1 MPSDTLSRFIARYW
15 GLAVLLLWGGLALW
29 LERST
34 PYGLDEGAARA
45 LLLNWSVAGDV
56 VNPIVIFGVPDF
68 RALIFIPLG
77 IYWPGSLIAAKA
89 FTLLVTFAAAALLYR
104 WSRRSLS
111 QETALVATGL
121 LLIAPLTLA
130 QADALA
136 AGPYLL
142 LMFGLGAWLD
152 HSYRAASRPLGGNY
166 FTQMLLVATT
176 VTLHPAG
183 LAYPAA
189 LLWHWYKNP
198 LDTRQQRHMY
208 IGVTLAVL
216 FALLLQAGWHG
227 LSWRRNP
234 LEPLA
239 AVMLGGGQE
248 EGAAVMVTGLLVTG
262 LTVLVIALN
271 VRKLMDDFMGAMLA
285 LALLFGAVAADD
297 AWAMLTLVV
306 ILYYGL
312 PQLIALNE
320 SLGPPGYAGKRGGVL
335 ALLVIVATWF
345 MTVDRN
351 YYEAVKRGLLS
362 PHDQLIHTLIME
374 EADKKSLRVA
384 SQWPARTMIAC
395 KCEVLPLPP
404 AAKDGETL
412 LIYLKG
418 ITHIVFD
425 PSAPENRR
433 LGFNIAELGGTMET
447 LSLQPGGVILKVR
460 R

>member
-1 MPSDTLSRFIARYW
+1 MPDTLTRFITRYW
-15 GLAVLLLWGGLALW
+15 GLAMLLLWGGPALW
-29 LERST
+29 LGRSA

-56 VNPIVIFGVPDF
+56 VNPIVVFGVPDF

-77 IYWPGSLIAAKA
+77 IYWPGSLIAAKVYS
-89 FTLLVTFAAAALLYR
+89 LLVTFAAAALLYR
-104 WSRRSLS
+104 WSKRSWS
-111 QETALVATGL
+111 QEIALIATGL
-121 LLIAPLTLA
+121 LLIAPPTLA
-130 QADALA
+130 QAETLG

-152 HSYRAASRPLGGNY
+152 HSYRTASRPLGGNY
-166 FTQMLLVATT
+166 FTQMLLVTTT

-189 LLWHWYKNP
+189 LLGYWYKNP

-208 IGVTLAVL
+208 VGVTLSVL

-227 LSWRRNP
+227 LSWWGNP
-234 LEPLA
+234 LQPLA
-239 AVMLGGGQE
+239 AVVLGSGQE
-248 EGAAVMVTGLLVTG
+248 EDAAVTIMGLLVAG

-271 VRKLMDDFMGAMLA
+271 GRKRLDDFMGAMLV

-297 AWAMLTLVV
+297 AWAMLALVV
-306 ILYYGL
+306 ILYFGM
-312 PQLIALNE
+312 PRLIALNE
-320 SLGPPGYAGKRGGVL
+320 SWGPPGYLGKRGGVF
-335 ALLVIVATWF
+335 ALLVIAATWF
-345 MTVDRN
+345 MTLDRN
-351 YYEAVKRGLLS
+351 YYETVKRGLLS
-362 PHDQLIHTLIME
+362 PHDQLIHTLILE
-374 EADKKSLRVA
+374 EADKKSLRIA

-412 LIYLKG
+412 LASLKG

-425 PSAPENRR
+425 PSAAENRQ
-433 LGFNIAELGGTMET
+433 LGLNIAELGGTLET
-447 LSLQPGGVILKVR
+447 LSLQPGGVILKLR

>member
-1 MPSDTLSRFIARYW
+1 MTATLSRFITHYW

-29 LERST
+29 LGQRA

-45 LLLNWSVAGDV
+45 LLLNWSIAGDV

-77 IYWPGSLIAAKA
+77 IYWSGSLIAAKV
-89 FTLLVTFAAAALLYR
+89 FTLLVTCAAAALLYR

-111 QETALVATGL
+111 PETALVATGL

-152 HSYRAASRPLGGNY
+152 HGYRAEPRPLGGRY
-166 FTQMLLVATT
+166 FTQMLLVTIT

-189 LLWHWYKNP
+189 LLWRWYKNP
-198 LDTRQQRHMY
+198 LDTPQQRHIY
-208 IGVTLAVL
+208 VGTALAVL

-227 LSWRRNP
+227 LSWWHNP
-234 LEPLA
+234 LQLLA
-239 AVMLGGGQE
+239 AVVLGGGQE
-248 EGAAVMVTGLLVTG
+248 AGAAVTVTGLLVAG
-262 LTVLVIALN
+262 LTALVIALN
-271 VRKLMDDFMGAMLA
+271 ARKLLDDFMGAMLV
-285 LALLFGAVAADD
+285 LALLFGVAAADD

-312 PQLIALNE
+312 PKLIALNE
-320 SLGPPGYAGKRGGVL
+320 SLGSPGYAGKRGGVF
-335 ALLVIVATWF
+335 ALLVIVATGF

-351 YYEAVKRGLLS
+351 YYQAVQRGLLS
-362 PHDQLIHTLIME
+362 PHDQLIHTLVTE
-374 EADKKSLRVA
+374 QADKKSLRVA

-404 AAKDGETL
+404 AAKDGDTL
-412 LIYLKG
+412 LTYLKG
-418 ITHIVFD
+418 ITHIVVD
-425 PSAPENRR
+425 PAAPENRK
-433 LGFNIAELGGTMET
+433 LGLNIAAVGGSLET
-447 LSLQPGGVILKVR
+447 VALQPGGVILKVR
-460 R
+460 K

>member
-1 MPSDTLSRFIARYW
+1 MPSDTLSRFIAHYW
-15 GLAVLLLWGGLALW
+15 GFAVLLLWGGLALW
-29 LERST
+29 LGQRA

-77 IYWPGSLIAAKA
+77 IYWSGSLIAAKV
-89 FTLLVTFAAAALLYR
+89 FTLLITFAAATLLYR
-104 WSRRSLS
+104 WSRRSLN

-121 LLIAPLTLA
+121 LLIAPLTLV

-142 LMFGLGAWLD
+142 LMFGLGVWLD
-152 HSYRAASRPLGGNY
+152 HGYRAEPRPLGGRY

-227 LSWRRNP
+227 LSWWRNP

-239 AVMLGGGQE
+239 AVLLGSGTE
-248 EGAAVMVTGLLVTG
+248 AGAAVTVAGLLVAG
-262 LTVLVIALN
+262 LTVLIIALN
-271 VRKLMDDFMGAMLA
+271 VRKLLDDFMGAMLV
-285 LALLFGAVAADD
+285 LALLFGVAAADD

-320 SLGPPGYAGKRGGVL
+320 SLGPPGYVGKRGGVF
-335 ALLVIVATWF
+335 ALLVIAATWF

-351 YYEAVKRGLLS
+351 YYEAVQRGWLS
-362 PHDQLIHTLIME
+362 HHDQLIRTLVTE
-374 EADKKSLRVA
+374 QADKKSLRVA

-412 LIYLKG
+412 LTYLKG
-418 ITHIVFD
+418 ITHIVVD
-425 PSAPENRR
+425 PAAPENRK
-433 LGFNIAELGGTMET
+433 LGLNIAEVGGRLET
-447 LSLQPGGVILKVR
+447 VALQPGGVILKVR
-460 R
+460 

>member
-1 MPSDTLSRFIARYW
+1 MPSDTLSRFIAHYW
-15 GLAVLLLWGGLALW
+15 GFAVLLLWGGLALW
-29 LERST
+29 LGQRA

-77 IYWPGSLIAAKA
+77 IYWSGSLIAAKV
-89 FTLLVTFAAAALLYR
+89 FTLLITFAAATLLYR
-104 WSRRSLS
+104 WSRRSLN

-121 LLIAPLTLA
+121 LLIAPLTLV

-142 LMFGLGAWLD
+142 LMFGLGVWLD
-152 HSYRAASRPLGGNY
+152 LGYRAEPRPLGGRY

-176 VTLHPAG
+176 VTLQPAG

-227 LSWRRNP
+227 LTWWRNP

-239 AVMLGGGQE
+239 AVLLGSGTE
-248 EGAAVMVTGLLVTG
+248 AGAAVTVTGLLVAG
-262 LTVLVIALN
+262 LTVLIIALN
-271 VRKLMDDFMGAMLA
+271 VRKLLDDFMGAMLV
-285 LALLFGAVAADD
+285 LALLFGVAAADD

-312 PQLIALNE
+312 PQLITLNE
-320 SLGPPGYAGKRGGVL
+320 SLGPPGYVGKRGGVF
-335 ALLVIVATWF
+335 ALLVIAATWF

-351 YYEAVKRGLLS
+351 YYEAVQRGWLS
-362 PHDQLIHTLIME
+362 PHDQLIHALVTE
-374 EADKKSLRVA
+374 QADKKSLRVA

-412 LIYLKG
+412 LTYLKG
-418 ITHIVFD
+418 ITHIVVD
-425 PSAPENRR
+425 PAAPENRK
-433 LGFNIAELGGTMET
+433 LGLNIAEVGGRLET
-447 LSLQPGGVILKVR
+447 VALQPGGVILKVR
-460 R
+460 

>member
-1 MPSDTLSRFIARYW
+1 MTATLSRFIARYW

-29 LERST
+29 LGQRA

-77 IYWPGSLIAAKA
+77 IYWSGSLIAAKV
-89 FTLLVTFAAAALLYR
+89 FTLLITFAAATLLYR
-104 WSRRSLS
+104 WSRRSLN

-121 LLIAPLTLA
+121 LLIAPLTLV

-142 LMFGLGAWLD
+142 LMFGLGVWLD
-152 HSYRAASRPLGGNY
+152 HGYRAEPRPLGGRY

-227 LSWRRNP
+227 LSWWRNP
-234 LEPLA
+234 LMPLA
-239 AVMLGGGQE
+239 AVLLGSGQE
-248 EGAAVMVTGLLVTG
+248 TGAAVTVTGLLVAV
-262 LTVLVIALN
+262 LAVLVIALN
-271 VRKLMDDFMGAMLA
+271 ARKLLDDFMGAMLV
-285 LALLFGAVAADD
+285 LALLFGAAAADD

-312 PQLIALNE
+312 PKLIAFNE
-320 SLGPPGYAGKRGGVL
+320 SLGSPGYVGKRGGVF
-335 ALLVIVATWF
+335 ALLVIAATWF

-351 YYEAVKRGLLS
+351 YYQAVQQEWLS
-362 PHDQLIHTLIME
+362 PHDRLIHTLVTE
-374 EADKKSLRVA
+374 QADKKSLRVA

-412 LIYLKG
+412 LTYLKG
-418 ITHIVFD
+418 ITHIVVD
-425 PSAPENRR
+425 PSAPENRK
-433 LGFNIAELGGTMET
+433 LGLNIAEVGGRLET
-447 LSLQPGGVILKVR
+447 VALQPGGVILKVR
-460 R
+460 